1 MVARHYKI
9 KQQTIK
15 QQISK
20 SLETELM
27 KITVAIDKLK
37 MKVKQNNLLSA
48 NSSQNNISKSQIKKL
63 KQTDNN

>member
-1 MVARHYKI
+1 MVVCHYKI

>member
-1 MVARHYKI
+1 MVVRHYKI